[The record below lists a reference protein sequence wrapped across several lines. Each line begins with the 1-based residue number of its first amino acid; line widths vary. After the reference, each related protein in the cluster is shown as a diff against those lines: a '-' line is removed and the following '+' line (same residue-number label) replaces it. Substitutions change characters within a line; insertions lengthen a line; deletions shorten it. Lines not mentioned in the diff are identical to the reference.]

1 MSRTRAVVRP
11 GNGYPG
17 LLRIRRHREISALGA
32 QRMLEVRDRGIAKTP
47 VQNLGRHCQEI
58 SRIGILFRCIA
69 RSRIVEKGH
78 KPA

>member
-1 MSRTRAVVRP
+1 
-11 GNGYPG
+11 
-17 LLRIRRHREISALGA
+17 
-32 QRMLEVRDRGIAKTP
+32 MLEVRDRGIAKTP